1 MKLRKRIL
9 SLLFV
14 FVMLISTVQVNASE
28 ITDTTAE
35 NLVAGSIDA
44 QTSNTS
50 EMLTEQELKQND
62 SEPAE
67 KTQSGQTSE
76 TPTDEKKGETS
87 TPNSYLLTVTIEGIG
102 EVIITTDSEKIVAG
116 EKENTYIVQEG
127 VEVPTLLEPDESYY
141 IVYAELNGECV
152 DINDVNAF
160 YTMPSEDAELLVI
173 YDKIEIGRNMLP
185 IPFADQVTY
194 NQTITNSYGNKT
206 SKFQVNGIWA
216 WCCDAHNTTPA
227 RGDRIASIVES
238 TNVNLLKVLWYGCL
252 GPGAIL
258 ENNNDGWMQTG
269 QAASMALG
277 NGRVHSR
284 YEAWYNSVITK
295 PAPPSGFKA
304 YIATPANGKQKLTYF
319 VYTPVVNGYL
329 TATKTSAQPAVTNG
343 NSCYT
348 LNGAE
353 YGVYSNSA
361 CTSKVGTLTF
371 NASGKANTLTLQAG
385 TYYLKETKAPAGYSL
400 SSAVTSATVTAG
412 NTTTASVTNRPQLD
426 PIGVLVSKVDAD
438 TNQNVAEGAGTL
450 QGAQFTVKYYAGT
463 YSSDPAAQGVAPT
476 RKWVFATDADGF
488 CYFSSAY
495 LISGDAFYT
504 NSSGIPSLPLG
515 TVTIQETKAPEGY
528 LLNPEVYVRQIS
540 ANGNAE
546 NVDTYNY
553 PIIKENSLKLDLVKK
568 QEGTEIVIPG
578 VVFEHTTPNGV
589 VSTYTTD
596 NAGTL
601 TIKGLEHG
609 THTLREVSAIDG
621 YIVNSNVI
629 TFEVSS
635 NNSIKLLSTAD
646 KSKGNIDFTV
656 TAAGNISI
664 VVENKLAPYNLVVHK
679 QNNKGTVLEGAEFTL
694 YSEKECINA
703 VSIGVTDANGNLTFN
718 GLVVGTKYYLK
729 ETKAPTG
736 YRIPVDENGAPYVTE
751 IYTSSNPTINEFFF
765 YINGDKFNSEATGDY
780 TLTGTTQNRE
790 VNVTVI
796 NEITYR
802 LPETGSTMTLVLMG
816 LGLALVLYGI
826 FQKRE
831 SRSSN

>member
-28 ITDTTAE
+28 ITDTTADNFVE
-35 NLVAGSIDA
+35 GSIDE
-44 QTSNTS
+44 QTSNMSETS
-50 EMLTEQELKQND
+50 TEKESNNTGSASITGTL
-62 SEPAE
+62 
-67 KTQSGQTSE
+67 SGQTSE
-76 TPTDEKKGETS
+76 TPTDEEQGENS

-116 EKENTYIVQEG
+116 KEKNTYIVQEG

-141 IVYAELNGECV
+141 IVYAELNGEWV
-152 DINDVNAF
+152 NIDDVNALF
-160 YTMPSEDAELLVI
+160 TMPSEDAELVVI

-185 IPFADQVTY
+185 IPLADQVTY

-206 SKFQVNGIWA
+206 SKYQVNGIWA
-216 WCCDAHNTTPA
+216 WCCEALNSTPA
-227 RGDRIASIVES
+227 KGDAISSIVES
-238 TNVNLLKVLWYGCL
+238 TNANLLKVLWYGCL

-258 ENNNDGWMQTG
+258 ENNNDGWMQTS
-269 QAASMALG
+269 QAASLALG

-295 PAPPSGFKA
+295 EAPPSGFKA

-329 TATKTSAQPAVTNG
+329 TATKTSTQPTVTNG
-343 NSCYT
+343 NSCYS

-361 CTSKVGTLTF
+361 CTTQVGTLTF

-400 SSAVTSATVTAG
+400 STTVTSAVVTAG
-412 NTTTASVTNRPQLD
+412 NTTNASVTNRPQLD

-438 TNQNVAEGAGTL
+438 TNQNVPEGAGTL
-450 QGAQFTVKYYAGT
+450 QGAQFTVKYYAGS
-463 YSSDPAAQGVAPT
+463 YSADPAVQGVSPT
-476 RKWVFATDADGF
+476 RKWVFETDADGF
-488 CYFSSAY
+488 CYFSSTY
-495 LISGDAFYT
+495 LVSGDAFYT
-504 NSSGIPSLPLG
+504 NSSGTPSLPLG

-528 LLNPEVYVRQIS
+528 LINPEVYVRQIV

-553 PIIKENSLKLDLVKK
+553 PIIKESSLKLDLIKK

-578 VVFEHTTPNGV
+578 VTFEHTSPNGV

-596 NAGTL
+596 SAGAL
-601 TIKGLEHG
+601 SIKGLEHG

-635 NNSIKLLSTAD
+635 DNVIQLLSIAD
-646 KSKGNIDFTV
+646 KSKGNIDFTI

-664 VVENKLAPYNLVVHK
+664 VVENKLTPYSLVVNK
-679 QNNKGTVLEGAEFTL
+679 QNNKGTALDGAEFTL
-694 YSEKECINA
+694 YSEPECVNA
-703 VSIGVTDANGNLTFN
+703 ITVGTTDANGHLTFD

-736 YRIPVDENGAPYVTE
+736 YRIPVDENGSPYVTE

-765 YINGDKFNSEATGDY
+765 YVNGDKFNSEATGSY

-816 LGLALVLYGI
+816 LGLAFVIYGL
-826 FQKRE
+826 FHKKE
-831 SRSSN
+831 SGSSN